1 MSMMYNNGYT
11 SAPNQYFPMASPGYP
26 YGQIQPPYV
35 PQQTMP
41 AYTAQ
46 TTPQPPQAPRIQ
58 MGRVVTNP
66 SEISAQ
72 DVSQDGSMTLF
83 PDANGRVIYG
93 RSWQPNGSITETR
106 FVTEQRGDAEQPSDP
121 FALIMGEL
129 NDLKESVDDLKQTV
143 NRRPNYK
150 NHRKHQNGTDEQE
163 GGETNA

>member
-106 FVTEQRGDAEQPSDP
+106 FVTEQRYWVEAEEWVCNFIADYGMKIFST
-121 FALIMGEL
+121 AYRIMGDRALTVVPHEL
-129 NDLKESVDDLKQTV
+129 ERLV
-143 NRRPNYK
+143 
-150 NHRKHQNGTDEQE
+150 
-163 GGETNA
+163 A